1 MVAESRRLLRLTN
14 ASSRASGRIVRLN
27 CFRNEVQVFVVCC
40 LPWVRGDQ
48 SAAPVCSSTR
58 PWDRHPAP
66 HPPPPR
72 SSPQPPRRHGTAER
86 VDSATVRRPFG
97 AQPPVLRRCRSCYAD
112 VRRGDG
118 GQLPRVGGQPQ
129 RRFVQLPLAAA
140 AGAPPPP
147 PALDVERAPLAPPAG
162 ARATPC
168 MRGWKRGEGRRR
180 GTHGAREYGGMTRA
194 PRERTRVQRR
204 RRRR

>member
-1 MVAESRRLLRLTN
+1 VVAESRRLLRLTN

-40 LPWVRGDQ
+40 LPWVRGAQ
-48 SAAPVCSSTR
+48 SAAPFCSSTR

-97 AQPPVLRRCRSCYAD
+97 AQPPVLRRRRSCYAD

-118 GQLPRVGGQPQ
+118 GHLPRVGGQPQ

-140 AGAPPPP
+140 AGAPALQICAGEDGQPPTEGGDCR
-147 PALDVERAPLAPPAG
+147 AVAVAGRGWRRRERGGREGLG
-162 ARATPC
+162 ARGCDET
-168 MRGWKRGEGRRR
+168 RGPW
-180 GTHGAREYGGMTRA
+180 
-194 PRERTRVQRR
+194 
-204 RRRR
+204 